1 MPTIIR
7 SHTTRHFCMSSHARP
22 LSGFLHQIPV
32 QDVLAKKRWTR
43 EDWVVFGLDALE
55 KEGPS
60 AIRIEELARR
70 AGRTP
75 GSFYAHFKSRDQ
87 LLDAMLQAWLEFKVE
102 RARQLDSQL
111 FHEGRFTLE
120 ALATLV
126 VQGGV
131 MARMQLELVVRQLAL
146 TDERAR
152 FAVTRLDTERLHNGT
167 AMVNA
172 EFPRAA
178 HPQVFAM
185 LWEWMNYGRMLAF
198 VDTSDEQLAAS
209 APLVLQAFV
218 QMYQSTAASF
228 KVAGAPKW
236 KSKFVPLPVEELRRL
251 DPTSLA
257 PDPRGPASRKR
268 RRRS

>member
-1 MPTIIR
+1 
-7 SHTTRHFCMSSHARP
+7 MSPQLRP
-22 LSGFLHQIPV
+22 LSSFLHQVPV
-32 QDVLAKKRWTR
+32 EEVVSRKRWTR
-43 EDWVVFGLDALE
+43 DDWIVFGLDALE

-75 GSFYAHFKSRDQ
+75 GSFYAHFKSRDE
-87 LLDAMLQAWLEFKVE
+87 LLDAMLRAWLEFKIE
-102 RARQLDSQL
+102 RARRLDSQL

-126 VQGGV
+126 VQGAA
-131 MARMQLELVVRQLAL
+131 MARMPLELVVRQLAL

-152 FAVTRLDTERLHNGT
+152 WAVTRLDTERLHNGT
-167 AMVNA
+167 AMLSA

-218 QMYQSTAASF
+218 QMYQSTAAAF

-236 KSKFVPLPVEELRRL
+236 KSKFVPLTLEQLRQL
-251 DPTSLA
+251 DPPS
-257 PDPRGPASRKR
+257 PASEPAVAPARKKR

>member
-1 MPTIIR
+1 
-7 SHTTRHFCMSSHARP
+7 MSSSPPRP
-22 LSGFLHQIPV
+22 LSSFLHQVPV
-32 QDVLAKKRWTR
+32 EEVTSKKRWTR
-43 EDWVVFGLDALE
+43 DDWVVFGLDALE
-55 KEGPS
+55 KEGPA

-70 AGRTP
+70 AARTP
-75 GSFYAHFKSRDQ
+75 GSFYAHFKSRDE
-87 LLDAMLQAWLEFKVE
+87 LLDAMLQAWLEFKIE
-102 RARQLDSQL
+102 RARRLDSQL

-126 VQGGV
+126 VEGAA

-152 FAVTRLDTERLHNGT
+152 WAVTRLDTERLHNGT
-167 AMVNA
+167 AMLST

-209 APLVLQAFV
+209 VPLVLQAFV

-236 KSKFVPLPVEELRRL
+236 KSKFAPLSVEELRQL
-251 DPTSLA
+251 DPTPLA
-257 PDPRGPASRKR
+257 PDPPVAPAHRKR